1 MILVSGDGNCMP
13 GSGKTGRLFRFQ
25 EMIRQVWGK
34 LWFEWNRRD
43 GALRGWMQIGQTS
56 PKKTAPAPVIRN
68 EEGIRRFHVKF
79 TGKDKWV
86 VLAALL
92 MAGLCIW
99 IFLGDGSGSRRESPA
114 PTAQTETEAP
124 LTLEALLGEDYVEFL
139 TDTITTQME
148 NRMKAHPD
156 VSYYPIVDHAPL
168 GNYVTIDETTRFT
181 LDETGC
187 LVILFPAGTVTDP
200 SHGEQRFRVSG
211 TAPSGEDAV
220 PSDLEADWK
229 LLLVN
234 PWNKIPDD
242 FTVNLTHFGN
252 GQAVDERIY
261 PDLQAMLEDARAE
274 GLSPI
279 VRSSYRTTEMQED
292 LYANKIS
299 RLRKQGY
306 PREEAETEAAKW
318 VAVPGTSEHQ
328 LGLAV
333 DIVAESYQAL
343 VRQQEDTAEQK
354 WLIENA
360 HRYGFVLRYPEEKSQ
375 ITGIGYEPWHYR
387 YVGREAAKQMYES
400 GLCLE
405 EYLAEG
411 DSQ

>member
-1 MILVSGDGNCMP
+1 M
-13 GSGKTGRLFRFQ
+13 
-25 EMIRQVWGK
+25 
-34 LWFEWNRRD
+34 
-43 GALRGWMQIGQTS
+43 
-56 PKKTAPAPVIRN
+56 
-68 EEGIRRFHVKF
+68 KF
-79 TGKDKWV
+79 TGRDKWIV
-86 VLAALL
+86 PAVLL
-92 MAGLCIW
+92 MTGLCIW
-99 IFLGDGSGSRRESPA
+99 ILIGTGIRSRRESPA
-114 PTAQTETEAP
+114 PAAKTETEAP

-139 TDTITTQME
+139 MDTITMQMKNRME
-148 NRMKAHPD
+148 NNPD
-156 VSYYPIVDHAPL
+156 VPYYPIVDHAPL
-168 GNYVTIDETTRFT
+168 GNYVTIDETTQFA
-181 LDETGC
+181 LEETGS
-187 LVILFPAGTVTDP
+187 LLIIFPAGTVTDS
-200 SHGEQRFRVSG
+200 SHGEQRFRVSRA
-211 TAPSGEDAV
+211 APSGEDAV
-220 PSDLEADWK
+220 PSDPEPDWK

-234 PWNKIPDD
+234 PWNKIPDN
-242 FTVNLTHFGN
+242 FTVNLTRFDN

-261 PDLQAMLEDARAE
+261 PDLQAMLEDARTE

-279 VRSSYRTTEMQED
+279 VRSSYRTNEMQES

-306 PREEAETEAAKW
+306 SQKEAETEAAKW

-354 WLIENA
+354 WLMENA

-387 YVGREAAKQMYES
+387 YVGREAANQMYES

-405 EYLAEG
+405 EYLAEEAPK
-411 DSQ
+411 

>member
-1 MILVSGDGNCMP
+1 M
-13 GSGKTGRLFRFQ
+13 
-25 EMIRQVWGK
+25 
-34 LWFEWNRRD
+34 
-43 GALRGWMQIGQTS
+43 
-56 PKKTAPAPVIRN
+56 
-68 EEGIRRFHVKF
+68 KF
-79 TGKDKWV
+79 TGRDKWI
-86 VLAALL
+86 VLAVLL
-92 MAGLCIW
+92 MMCLCIW
-99 IFLGDGSGSRRESPA
+99 ILIGTGIRSRRESPV

-139 TDTITTQME
+139 TDTITMQME
-148 NRMKAHPD
+148 NRMEKNPD
-156 VSYYPIVDHAPL
+156 VQYYPIVDQAPL
-168 GNYVTIDETTRFT
+168 GNYVTIGETTQFA
-181 LDETGC
+181 LDEADG
-187 LVILFPAGTVTDP
+187 LVIIFPAGTVTDP
-200 SHGEQRFRVSG
+200 SHGEQRFRVSRA
-211 TAPSGEDAV
+211 APSGEDAV
-220 PSDLEADWK
+220 PSNPESDWK

-242 FTVNLTHFGN
+242 FTVNLTRFDN
-252 GQAVDERIY
+252 GQAVDERVY
-261 PDLQAMLEDARAE
+261 PDLQTMLDDARAK

-279 VRSSYRTTEMQED
+279 VRSSYRTNEMQED

-306 PREEAETEAAKW
+306 SQEDAETEAAKW

-354 WLIENA
+354 WLMENA

-387 YVGREAAKQMYES
+387 YVGREAANQMYES

-405 EYLAEG
+405 EYLAER
-411 DSQ
+411 DRK